1 MTSAVF
7 GRMEMGQC
15 VKEDLG
21 FLGCQNDAL
30 DVIDAECSGK
40 RECQVLVSNQKFRKD
55 HPGACRRAL
64 NGYLASSHQ
73 CVKGIPSLQSRQSH
87 EYKP

>member
-15 VKEDLG
+15 VKEDFG

-30 DVIDAECSGK
+30 DVMDAECSGR
-40 RECQVLVSNQKFRKD
+40 RECHIIVTINKFRKEI
-55 HPGACRRAL
+55 PGACNKAVA
-64 NGYLASSHQ
+64 GYISAVFT
-73 CVKGIPSLQSRQSH
+73 CMKGMKSL
-87 EYKP
+87 Y